1 MPIGLCFEMFLVCV
15 LSSRGPS
22 FAFSELL
29 YLALVRK

>member
-1 MPIGLCFEMFLVCV
+1 MTIGLCFHEFMFCV
-15 LSSRGPS
+15 HIGCGSS